1 MEFKTRYI
9 TADEFKQYF
18 GIDLQIELPNGDNE
32 SGKVAAYL
40 TRIENRLEAWINAN
54 YFYNVTQFW
63 ETLNNNQKE
72 QYKYALLEQAYYV
85 LRMGDIS
92 VDSGYD
98 KERGIIAG
106 RSTINELSVA
116 PNAMLHLENGG
127 FLNTRIVK
135 RGGYYQG
142 GVANSQVVSGG
153 VVGQK
158 GEPGKDGLTPFIGN
172 NGNWWIGGL
181 DTGVKAT
188 GIQGP
193 QGPKGEKGDAGGPPG
208 PQGVKGDKGDNGSGF
223 GNSYGNGV
231 PWALPTA
238 NKTFTY
244 FITMV
249 ENKYIA
255 GDNAEFDGALVKDSY
270 APSSLCDANFG
281 DKIIV
286 SKGSGDDYKVWQVES
301 DGTVNEYTYTPAQQG
316 DDQLTLSSN
325 YLKAVRIL

>member
-98 KERGIIAG
+98 KERGILAD

-142 GVANSQVVSGG
+142 GVANSQVVAGG
-153 VVGQK
+153 GVGQK
-158 GEPGKDGLTPFIGN
+158 GEPGKDGLTPFIGA

-181 DTGVKAT
+181 DTGVKAA
-188 GIQGP
+188 GI
-193 QGPKGEKGDAGGPPG
+193 PG
-208 PQGVKGDKGDNGSGF
+208 TNGINGSGF
-223 GNSYGNGV
+223 GETFRGNDMFLRITHREENVIKNYLIAFDTVSATGQTTTYIDDTDMQETISLADSIGKILSIHYIGGSPSSTVHYYLNGV
-231 PWALPTA
+231 KI
-238 NKTFTY
+238 KTY
-244 FITMV
+244 DCYNITLILQSGNSKLV
-249 ENKYIA
+249 E
-255 GDNAEFDGALVKDSY
+255 
-270 APSSLCDANFG
+270 
-281 DKIIV
+281 
-286 SKGSGDDYKVWQVES
+286 
-301 DGTVNEYTYTPAQQG
+301 
-316 DDQLTLSSN
+316 
-325 YLKAVRIL
+325 IL

>member
-142 GVANSQVVSGG
+142 GVANSQVVAGG

-181 DTGVKAT
+181 DTGVKA
-188 GIQGP
+188 
-193 QGPKGEKGDAGGPPG
+193 AGQPG
-208 PQGVKGDKGDNGSGF
+208 ANGTNGSGF
-223 GNSYGNGV
+223 GDTFRSNDMFLALNRDDGNVIKNYLIAFDTVSATGQATTYIDDTYMQETISLADSIGKILSIHYIGGSPSSTVHYYLNGV
-231 PWALPTA
+231 KI
-238 NKTFTY
+238 KTYDCYDISLY
-244 FITMV
+244 FQSGNAKLV
-249 ENKYIA
+249 E
-255 GDNAEFDGALVKDSY
+255 
-270 APSSLCDANFG
+270 
-281 DKIIV
+281 
-286 SKGSGDDYKVWQVES
+286 
-301 DGTVNEYTYTPAQQG
+301 
-316 DDQLTLSSN
+316 
-325 YLKAVRIL
+325 IL

>member
-142 GVANSQVVSGG
+142 GVATSQVVVGG
-153 VVGQK
+153 GVGQK

-181 DTGVKAT
+181 DTGVKAA
-188 GIQGP
+188 GLQGP
-193 QGPKGEKGDAGGPPG
+193 QGPQG

-223 GNSYGNGV
+223 GDTFRNNDSFLYLQLADVNVIKNYLIAFDTVSATGQATTSITDADTQETISLADSIGKILSIHYIGGSPSTVHYYLNGV
-231 PWALPTA
+231 KI
-238 NKTFTY
+238 KTYECYDDITLY
-244 FITMV
+244 F
-249 ENKYIA
+249 
-255 GDNAEFDGALVKDSY
+255 
-270 APSSLCDANFG
+270 
-281 DKIIV
+281 
-286 SKGSGDDYKVWQVES
+286 GSGNSKLVE
-301 DGTVNEYTYTPAQQG
+301 
-316 DDQLTLSSN
+316 
-325 YLKAVRIL
+325 IL

>member
-142 GVANSQVVSGG
+142 GVANSQVVAGG

-181 DTGVKAT
+181 DTGVSASRT
-188 GIQGP
+188 GPQGP
-193 QGPKGEKGDAGGPPG
+193 QGIQGIQGE
-208 PQGVKGDKGDNGSGF
+208 KGDNGSGF
-223 GNSYGNGV
+223 GETFRSNDLFLQIRPGDGNVIKNYLIAFDTVSAMGQTR
-231 PWALPTA
+231 PS
-238 NKTFTY
+238 
-244 FITMV
+244 ITDTDTQ
-249 ENKYIA
+249 ELISLADSIGKILSIHYI
-255 GDNAEFDGALVKDSY
+255 GGS
-270 APSSLCDANFG
+270 PSEVHYYLNG
-281 DKIIV
+281 DKIKTYECYDITLILQ
-286 SKGSGDDYKVWQVES
+286 SGNAKLVE
-301 DGTVNEYTYTPAQQG
+301 
-316 DDQLTLSSN
+316 
-325 YLKAVRIL
+325 IL

>member
-54 YFYNVTQFW
+54 YFYNVSQFW

-98 KERGIIAG
+98 KERGVIAG
-106 RSTINELSVA
+106 RSTINELSVS
-116 PNAMLHLENGG
+116 PNSMLHLENGG

-142 GVANSQVVSGG
+142 GVATAQQVVVGG
-153 VVGQK
+153 TGQK
-158 GEPGKDGLTPFIGN
+158 GEPGKDGLTPFIGD
-172 NGNWWIGGL
+172 NGNWWIGSL
-181 DTGVKAT
+181 DTGVKAAGQQ
-188 GIQGP
+188 GI
-193 QGPKGEKGDAGGPPG
+193 PG
-208 PQGVKGDKGDNGSGF
+208 TNGINGSGF
-223 GNSYGNGV
+223 GDTWTDGQIFLRIQYDNINVIKNYLIAFNEVSATGQESTHIVDIDTQEIITLTDSIGKILSVHYIGGASASKVHYYLNGV
-231 PWALPTA
+231 KIKTYDCYDISLTFESA
-238 NKTFTY
+238 NSKL
-244 FITMV
+244 V
-249 ENKYIA
+249 E
-255 GDNAEFDGALVKDSY
+255 
-270 APSSLCDANFG
+270 
-281 DKIIV
+281 
-286 SKGSGDDYKVWQVES
+286 
-301 DGTVNEYTYTPAQQG
+301 
-316 DDQLTLSSN
+316 
-325 YLKAVRIL
+325 IL

>member
-153 VVGQK
+153 GVGQK

-172 NGNWWIGGL
+172 NGNWWIGVL
-181 DTGVKAT
+181 DTGVKAAGQP
-188 GIQGP
+188 GI
-193 QGPKGEKGDAGGPPG
+193 
-208 PQGVKGDKGDNGSGF
+208 NGSGF
-223 GNSYGNGV
+223 GETFRSNDRVLYLNLGDGNVIKNYLIAFDTVSATGQ
-231 PWALPTA
+231 AT
-238 NKTFTY
+238 TY
-244 FITMV
+244 IDDTDMQ
-249 ENKYIA
+249 ETISLDDSIGKILSIHYIV
-255 GDNAEFDGALVKDSY
+255 GSPVSTVHYYLN
-270 APSSLCDANFG
+270 G
-281 DKIIV
+281 DKIKTYECYDITLYFQSGN
-286 SKGSGDDYKVWQVES
+286 SKLVE
-301 DGTVNEYTYTPAQQG
+301 
-316 DDQLTLSSN
+316 
-325 YLKAVRIL
+325 IL

>member
-142 GVANSQVVSGG
+142 GVANSQVVGG
-153 VVGQK
+153 GGVGQK
-158 GEPGKDGLTPFIGN
+158 GEPGKDGLTPFIGD

-181 DTGVKAT
+181 DTGVKAAGQQ
-188 GIQGP
+188 GI
-193 QGPKGEKGDAGGPPG
+193 PG
-208 PQGVKGDKGDNGSGF
+208 TNGTNGSGF
-223 GNSYGNGV
+223 GETFRSNDMFLALNQGDGDVIANYLIAFDTVSATGQATTHIDDVDTQEAISLADSIGKILSIHYIDGSPVSTVHYYLNGV
-231 PWALPTA
+231 KI
-238 NKTFTY
+238 KTYECTD
-244 FITMV
+244 ITLRFSSGNSKLV
-249 ENKYIA
+249 E
-255 GDNAEFDGALVKDSY
+255 
-270 APSSLCDANFG
+270 
-281 DKIIV
+281 
-286 SKGSGDDYKVWQVES
+286 
-301 DGTVNEYTYTPAQQG
+301 
-316 DDQLTLSSN
+316 
-325 YLKAVRIL
+325 IL

>member
-142 GVANSQVVSGG
+142 GVANSQVVAGG
-153 VVGQK
+153 GVGQK

-181 DTGVKAT
+181 DTGVKAAGQQ
-188 GIQGP
+188 GI
-193 QGPKGEKGDAGGPPG
+193 PG
-208 PQGVKGDKGDNGSGF
+208 TNGSGF
-223 GNSYGNGV
+223 GETFRNNDSFLGLRPSDGNVIKNYLIAFDTVSATGQATTEIDDTDTQKTISLADSIGKILSIHYIGGSPSTVHYYLNGV
-231 PWALPTA
+231 KI
-238 NKTFTY
+238 KTY
-244 FITMV
+244 ECYDITLTFFSGNSKLV
-249 ENKYIA
+249 E
-255 GDNAEFDGALVKDSY
+255 
-270 APSSLCDANFG
+270 
-281 DKIIV
+281 
-286 SKGSGDDYKVWQVES
+286 
-301 DGTVNEYTYTPAQQG
+301 
-316 DDQLTLSSN
+316 
-325 YLKAVRIL
+325 IL

>member
-142 GVANSQVVSGG
+142 GVAKSQVVVGG

-158 GEPGKDGLTPFIGN
+158 GEPGKDGLTPFIGD
-172 NGNWWIGGL
+172 NGNWWIGVL
-181 DTGVKAT
+181 DTGVTAT
-188 GIQGP
+188 GIPGPQGP
-193 QGPKGEKGDAGGPPG
+193 QGPQGEKGEQGIQGIPG
-208 PQGVKGDKGDNGSGF
+208 TNGSGF
-223 GNSYGNGV
+223 GATYTSGYLLQFTHANGNVIKNYLIAFDTVSATGQ
-231 PWALPTA
+231 ATTSIFDADAQETISLA
-238 NKTFTY
+238 DSIGK
-244 FITMV
+244 ILSIH
-249 ENKYIA
+249 YI
-255 GDNAEFDGALVKDSY
+255 GGLSVSEVHYYLN
-270 APSSLCDANFG
+270 G
-281 DKIIV
+281 DKIKTYDCYDITLYFQ
-286 SKGSGDDYKVWQVES
+286 SGNAKLVE
-301 DGTVNEYTYTPAQQG
+301 
-316 DDQLTLSSN
+316 
-325 YLKAVRIL
+325 IL

>member
-32 SGKVAAYL
+32 SRKVAAYL

-142 GVANSQVVSGG
+142 GVATSQVVVGG
-153 VVGQK
+153 GVGQK

-181 DTGVKAT
+181 DTGVKAA
-188 GIQGP
+188 GLQGP
-193 QGPKGEKGDAGGPPG
+193 QGPQG

-255 GDNAEFDGALVKDSY
+255 GDDAEFDGVLMKDNY
-270 APSSLCDANFG
+270 APSYLCDAKFG

-286 SKGSGDDYKVWQVES
+286 SKGSGDYYKVWRVEN
-301 DGTVNEYTYTPAQQG
+301 DGTVNEYTYTPATQ
-316 DDQLTLSSN
+316 DDDRLALSSN

>member
-142 GVANSQVVSGG
+142 GVAKSQVVAGG

-158 GEPGKDGLTPFIGN
+158 GEPGKDGLTPFIGD

-181 DTGVKAT
+181 DTGVSAT
-188 GIQGP
+188 GP
-193 QGPKGEKGDAGGPPG
+193 QGPKGEQGIQGIPG
-208 PQGVKGDKGDNGSGF
+208 TNGSGF
-223 GNSYGNGV
+223 GDTFRNNDMFLALDRDDGNVIANYLIAFDTVSATGQTTTYIDDTDMQETISLADSIGKILSIHYIDGSPKSTVHYYLNGV
-231 PWALPTA
+231 KI
-238 NKTFTY
+238 KTY
-244 FITMV
+244 ECDDITLRFSSGNSKLV
-249 ENKYIA
+249 E
-255 GDNAEFDGALVKDSY
+255 
-270 APSSLCDANFG
+270 
-281 DKIIV
+281 
-286 SKGSGDDYKVWQVES
+286 
-301 DGTVNEYTYTPAQQG
+301 
-316 DDQLTLSSN
+316 
-325 YLKAVRIL
+325 IL

>member
-54 YFYNVTQFW
+54 YFYNVSQFW

-98 KERGIIAG
+98 KERGVIAG
-106 RSTINELSVA
+106 RSTINELSVS
-116 PNAMLHLENGG
+116 PNSMLHLENGG

-142 GVANSQVVSGG
+142 GVATAQQVVVGG
-153 VVGQK
+153 MGQK
-158 GEPGKDGLTPFIGN
+158 GEPGKDGLTPFIGD
-172 NGNWWIGGL
+172 NGNWWIGSL
-181 DTGVKAT
+181 DTGVKAAGQQ
-188 GIQGP
+188 GI
-193 QGPKGEKGDAGGPPG
+193 PG
-208 PQGVKGDKGDNGSGF
+208 TNGINGSGF
-223 GNSYGNGV
+223 GDTWTNGQIFLRIQHDNINVIKNYLIAFNEVSATGQESTRIVDTDTQKIITLTDSIGKILSVHYIGGAPRSNVHYYLNGV
-231 PWALPTA
+231 KIKSYECSDITLIFESA
-238 NKTFTY
+238 NSKL
-244 FITMV
+244 V
-249 ENKYIA
+249 E
-255 GDNAEFDGALVKDSY
+255 
-270 APSSLCDANFG
+270 
-281 DKIIV
+281 
-286 SKGSGDDYKVWQVES
+286 
-301 DGTVNEYTYTPAQQG
+301 
-316 DDQLTLSSN
+316 
-325 YLKAVRIL
+325 IL

>member
-142 GVANSQVVSGG
+142 VVANSQVVAGG

-181 DTGVKAT
+181 DTGVSASRT
-188 GIQGP
+188 GPQGIQGI
-193 QGPKGEKGDAGGPPG
+193 QGE
-208 PQGVKGDKGDNGSGF
+208 KGDNGSGF
-223 GNSYGNGV
+223 GETFRNDDSFLSIRLNDANVIKNYLIAFDTVSATGQATTYIDDIDAQETISLADSIGKILSIHYIGGSPSSTVHYYLNGV
-231 PWALPTA
+231 KI
-238 NKTFTY
+238 KTYDCYDISLY
-244 FITMV
+244 FQSGNAKLV
-249 ENKYIA
+249 E
-255 GDNAEFDGALVKDSY
+255 
-270 APSSLCDANFG
+270 
-281 DKIIV
+281 
-286 SKGSGDDYKVWQVES
+286 
-301 DGTVNEYTYTPAQQG
+301 
-316 DDQLTLSSN
+316 
-325 YLKAVRIL
+325 IL

>member
-142 GVANSQVVSGG
+142 GVASSQVVGG
-153 VVGQK
+153 GVGQK
-158 GEPGKDGLTPFIGN
+158 GEPGKDGCAIH
-172 NGNWWIGGL
+172 
-181 DTGVKAT
+181 
-188 GIQGP
+188 
-193 QGPKGEKGDAGGPPG
+193 
-208 PQGVKGDKGDNGSGF
+208 
-223 GNSYGNGV
+223 
-231 PWALPTA
+231 
-238 NKTFTY
+238 
-244 FITMV
+244 
-249 ENKYIA
+249 
-255 GDNAEFDGALVKDSY
+255 
-270 APSSLCDANFG
+270 
-281 DKIIV
+281 
-286 SKGSGDDYKVWQVES
+286 
-301 DGTVNEYTYTPAQQG
+301 
-316 DDQLTLSSN
+316 
-325 YLKAVRIL
+325 R

>member
-142 GVANSQVVSGG
+142 GVANSQVVAGG

-181 DTGVKAT
+181 DTGVKA
-188 GIQGP
+188 
-193 QGPKGEKGDAGGPPG
+193 AGQPG
-208 PQGVKGDKGDNGSGF
+208 ANGTNGSGF
-223 GNSYGNGV
+223 GDTFRGNDLFLSIRLDDANVIKNYLIAFDTVSATGQATTYIDDTYMQETISLADSIGKILSIHYIVGSPSSTVHYYLNGV
-231 PWALPTA
+231 KI
-238 NKTFTY
+238 KTYECTDITLY
-244 FITMV
+244 FQSGNAKLV
-249 ENKYIA
+249 E
-255 GDNAEFDGALVKDSY
+255 
-270 APSSLCDANFG
+270 
-281 DKIIV
+281 
-286 SKGSGDDYKVWQVES
+286 
-301 DGTVNEYTYTPAQQG
+301 
-316 DDQLTLSSN
+316 
-325 YLKAVRIL
+325 IL

>member
-98 KERGIIAG
+98 KERGILAD

-142 GVANSQVVSGG
+142 GVANSQVAGG
-153 VVGQK
+153 GVGQK

-181 DTGVKAT
+181 DTGVKAA
-188 GIQGP
+188 GI
-193 QGPKGEKGDAGGPPG
+193 PG
-208 PQGVKGDKGDNGSGF
+208 TNGINGSGF
-223 GNSYGNGV
+223 GETFRNNDRVLYLSPGDGNVIKNYLIAFDTVSATGQATTYIFDTVAKETISLADSIGKILSIHYIGGVSASEVHYYLNGV
-231 PWALPTA
+231 KI
-238 NKTFTY
+238 KTY
-244 FITMV
+244 ECYDITLILQSGNSKLV
-249 ENKYIA
+249 E
-255 GDNAEFDGALVKDSY
+255 
-270 APSSLCDANFG
+270 
-281 DKIIV
+281 
-286 SKGSGDDYKVWQVES
+286 
-301 DGTVNEYTYTPAQQG
+301 
-316 DDQLTLSSN
+316 
-325 YLKAVRIL
+325 IL

>member
-1 MEFKTRYI
+1 M
-9 TADEFKQYF
+9 
-18 GIDLQIELPNGDNE
+18 PNGDNE

-142 GVANSQVVSGG
+142 GVANSQVVGG
-153 VVGQK
+153 GGVGQK

-181 DTGVKAT
+181 DTGVKA
-188 GIQGP
+188 
-193 QGPKGEKGDAGGPPG
+193 AGQPG
-208 PQGVKGDKGDNGSGF
+208 ANGTNGSGF
-223 GNSYGNGV
+223 GETFRSNDMFLALNRDDGNVIQNYLIAFDTVSATGQTTTYIEIRH
-231 PWALPTA
+231 AR
-238 NKTFTY
+238 NY
-244 FITMV
+244 FI
-249 ENKYIA
+249 
-255 GDNAEFDGALVKDSY
+255 S
-270 APSSLCDANFG
+270 
-281 DKIIV
+281 
-286 SKGSGDDYKVWQVES
+286 
-301 DGTVNEYTYTPAQQG
+301 
-316 DDQLTLSSN
+316 
-325 YLKAVRIL
+325 R

>member
-98 KERGIIAG
+98 KERGVVAG

-142 GVANSQVVSGG
+142 GVANSQVVGG
-153 VVGQK
+153 GGVGQK
-158 GEPGKDGLTPFIGN
+158 GEPGKDGLTPFIGD

-181 DTGVKAT
+181 DTGVNAS

-193 QGPKGEKGDAGGPPG
+193 QGEQGIQGIQGE
-208 PQGVKGDKGDNGSGF
+208 KGDKGDNGSGF
-223 GNSYGNGV
+223 GETFRSNDMFLAINRDDGNVIQNYLIAFDTVSATGQATTYIADIDTQENIELADSIGKILSIHYFGGSPSSEVHYYLNGV
-231 PWALPTA
+231 KI
-238 NKTFTY
+238 KTYECHDISLRFSSGNSKL
-244 FITMV
+244 V
-249 ENKYIA
+249 E
-255 GDNAEFDGALVKDSY
+255 
-270 APSSLCDANFG
+270 
-281 DKIIV
+281 
-286 SKGSGDDYKVWQVES
+286 
-301 DGTVNEYTYTPAQQG
+301 
-316 DDQLTLSSN
+316 
-325 YLKAVRIL
+325 IL

>member
-98 KERGIIAG
+98 KERGILAD

-142 GVANSQVVSGG
+142 GVANSQVAGG
-153 VVGQK
+153 GVGQK
-158 GEPGKDGLTPFIGN
+158 GEPGKDGLTPFIGA

-181 DTGVKAT
+181 DTGVKAA
-188 GIQGP
+188 GI
-193 QGPKGEKGDAGGPPG
+193 PG
-208 PQGVKGDKGDNGSGF
+208 TNGINGSGF
-223 GNSYGNGV
+223 GETFRNNDMVLYLSPGDGNVIKNYLIAFDTVSATGQATTYIDDTDMQETISLADSIGKILSIHYIDGSTSSEVHYYLNGV
-231 PWALPTA
+231 KI
-238 NKTFTY
+238 KTYECTD
-244 FITMV
+244 ITLILQSGNSKLV
-249 ENKYIA
+249 E
-255 GDNAEFDGALVKDSY
+255 
-270 APSSLCDANFG
+270 
-281 DKIIV
+281 
-286 SKGSGDDYKVWQVES
+286 
-301 DGTVNEYTYTPAQQG
+301 
-316 DDQLTLSSN
+316 
-325 YLKAVRIL
+325 IL

>member
-32 SGKVAAYL
+32 SGKVAAYI

-54 YFYNVTQFW
+54 YFYNVSQFW

-98 KERGIIAG
+98 KERGVIAG

-142 GVANSQVVSGG
+142 GVATAQQVGG
-153 VVGQK
+153 GGTGQK
-158 GEPGKDGLTPFIGN
+158 GEPGKDGLTPFIGS

-181 DTGVKAT
+181 DTGVKAA
-188 GIQGP
+188 GQ
-193 QGPKGEKGDAGGPPG
+193 KGEPG
-208 PQGVKGDKGDNGSGF
+208 TNGTNGINGSGF
-223 GNSYGNGV
+223 GDTWTGGQEFLYFEHGEEDINNYLIVFNGV
-231 PWALPTA
+231 SATGQATTRIEDYDNQETISLPDSIGKILSIHCISGVPKSNVHYYLNGVKIKSYECYDVSLIFESA
-238 NKTFTY
+238 NSKL
-244 FITMV
+244 V
-249 ENKYIA
+249 E
-255 GDNAEFDGALVKDSY
+255 
-270 APSSLCDANFG
+270 
-281 DKIIV
+281 
-286 SKGSGDDYKVWQVES
+286 
-301 DGTVNEYTYTPAQQG
+301 
-316 DDQLTLSSN
+316 
-325 YLKAVRIL
+325 IL

>member
-1 MEFKTRYI
+1 
-9 TADEFKQYF
+9 
-18 GIDLQIELPNGDNE
+18 
-32 SGKVAAYL
+32 
-40 TRIENRLEAWINAN
+40 
-54 YFYNVTQFW
+54 
-63 ETLNNNQKE
+63 
-72 QYKYALLEQAYYV
+72 
-85 LRMGDIS
+85 MGDIS

-142 GVANSQVVSGG
+142 GVANSQVVAGG

-181 DTGVKAT
+181 DTGVTAA
-188 GIQGP
+188 GLQGP
-193 QGPKGEKGDAGGPPG
+193 QGEQG
-208 PQGVKGDKGDNGSGF
+208 PQGIQGIQGDKGDNGSGF
-223 GNSYGNGV
+223 GDSYGNGV

-244 FITMV
+244 FITVV
-249 ENKYIA
+249 ENKYI
-255 GDNAEFDGALVKDSY
+255 GGSEDFDGVLMKDSY
-270 APSSLCDANFG
+270 TPSSLCDANFG

-286 SKGSGDDYKVWQVES
+286 SKGSGDDYKVWQVER

-316 DDQLTLSSN
+316 DDQLALSSE

>member
-54 YFYNVTQFW
+54 YFYNITQFW

-142 GVANSQVVSGG
+142 GVANSQVVAGG

-158 GEPGKDGLTPFIGN
+158 GEPGKDGLTPFIGD

-181 DTGVKAT
+181 DTGVSAT
-188 GIQGP
+188 GP
-193 QGPKGEKGDAGGPPG
+193 QGPKGE
-208 PQGVKGDKGDNGSGF
+208 QGIQGIQGEKGDKGDNGSGF
-223 GNSYGNGV
+223 GDTFIHIA
-231 PWALPTA
+231 ALD
-238 NKTFTY
+238 
-244 FITMV
+244 I
-249 ENKYIA
+249 
-255 GDNAEFDGALVKDSY
+255 
-270 APSSLCDANFG
+270 
-281 DKIIV
+281 
-286 SKGSGDDYKVWQVES
+286 
-301 DGTVNEYTYTPAQQG
+301 
-316 DDQLTLSSN
+316 
-325 YLKAVRIL
+325 

>member
-142 GVANSQVVSGG
+142 GVANSQVVGG
-153 VVGQK
+153 GVGQK

-181 DTGVKAT
+181 DTGVKAAGQQ
-188 GIQGP
+188 GI
-193 QGPKGEKGDAGGPPG
+193 
-208 PQGVKGDKGDNGSGF
+208 NGSGF
-223 GNSYGNGV
+223 GETFRNNDYFLFIQRTTGNVIKNYLIAFDTVSATGQTNTYIADTDMQETIPLADSIGKILSIHYIGGVSASEVHYYLNGV
-231 PWALPTA
+231 KI
-238 NKTFTY
+238 KTYECTD
-244 FITMV
+244 ITLRFSSGNSKLV
-249 ENKYIA
+249 E
-255 GDNAEFDGALVKDSY
+255 
-270 APSSLCDANFG
+270 
-281 DKIIV
+281 
-286 SKGSGDDYKVWQVES
+286 
-301 DGTVNEYTYTPAQQG
+301 
-316 DDQLTLSSN
+316 
-325 YLKAVRIL
+325 IL

>member
-142 GVANSQVVSGG
+142 GVANSQVVAGG

-172 NGNWWIGGL
+172 NGNWWIGGV
-181 DTGVKAT
+181 DTGVKA
-188 GIQGP
+188 
-193 QGPKGEKGDAGGPPG
+193 AGQPG
-208 PQGVKGDKGDNGSGF
+208 ANGTNGSGF
-223 GNSYGNGV
+223 GDTFRSNDLFLALRSGDGNVIANYLIAFDTVSATGQTTTSIDDTDMQETIELADSIGKILSIHYIGGSPTSTVHYYLNGV
-231 PWALPTA
+231 KI
-238 NKTFTY
+238 KTYDCYDITLY
-244 FITMV
+244 FRGGNSKLV
-249 ENKYIA
+249 E
-255 GDNAEFDGALVKDSY
+255 
-270 APSSLCDANFG
+270 
-281 DKIIV
+281 
-286 SKGSGDDYKVWQVES
+286 
-301 DGTVNEYTYTPAQQG
+301 
-316 DDQLTLSSN
+316 
-325 YLKAVRIL
+325 IL

>member
-40 TRIENRLEAWINAN
+40 ARIENRLEAWINAN

-142 GVANSQVVSGG
+142 GVANSQVVAGG

-158 GEPGKDGLTPFIGN
+158 GEPGKDGLTPFIGD

-181 DTGVKAT
+181 DTGVTAA
-188 GIQGP
+188 GLQGP
-193 QGPKGEKGDAGGPPG
+193 QGPAGISAGW
-208 PQGVKGDKGDNGSGF
+208 GVKYYNLDSLLPQTLSVGESKSYIVVADKLIASDEGLLTIGLQGFNGGGAPIALGTFEVGEVVVLSRYDESIWYVESRNSGGDYSPTGF
-223 GNSYGNGV
+223 
-231 PWALPTA
+231 PPQ
-238 NKTFTY
+238 
-244 FITMV
+244 
-249 ENKYIA
+249 
-255 GDNAEFDGALVKDSY
+255 EFDITV
-270 APSSLCDANFG
+270 
-281 DKIIV
+281 V
-286 SKGSGDDYKVWQVES
+286 S
-301 DGTVNEYTYTPAQQG
+301 DG
-316 DDQLTLSSN
+316 
-325 YLKAVRIL
+325 YLMLVEMMY

>member
-98 KERGIIAG
+98 KERVIIAG

-142 GVANSQVVSGG
+142 GVAKSQVVVGG

-172 NGNWWIGGL
+172 NGNWWIGVL
-181 DTGVKAT
+181 DTGVTAT
-188 GIQGP
+188 GIPGPQGP
-193 QGPKGEKGDAGGPPG
+193 QGPQGEKGEQGIQGIPG
-208 PQGVKGDKGDNGSGF
+208 TNGSGF
-223 GNSYGNGV
+223 GDTFRNNDEFLYIERTTGNVIKNYLIAFDTVSATGQTTTSIDDTDMQETISLADSIGKILSIHYIDGSPSSTVHYYLNGV
-231 PWALPTA
+231 KI
-238 NKTFTY
+238 KTYECTDITLY
-244 FITMV
+244 FRGGNSKLV
-249 ENKYIA
+249 E
-255 GDNAEFDGALVKDSY
+255 
-270 APSSLCDANFG
+270 
-281 DKIIV
+281 
-286 SKGSGDDYKVWQVES
+286 
-301 DGTVNEYTYTPAQQG
+301 
-316 DDQLTLSSN
+316 
-325 YLKAVRIL
+325 IL

>member
-98 KERGIIAG
+98 KERGILAD

-142 GVANSQVVSGG
+142 GVANSQVAGG
-153 VVGQK
+153 GVGQK
-158 GEPGKDGLTPFIGN
+158 GEPGKDGLTPFIGA

-181 DTGVKAT
+181 DTGVKAA
-188 GIQGP
+188 GI
-193 QGPKGEKGDAGGPPG
+193 PG
-208 PQGVKGDKGDNGSGF
+208 TNGINGSGF
-223 GNSYGNGV
+223 GETFRNNDEFLRIPHREENVIKNYLIAFDTVSATGQTTPSISDTDTQETISLDDSIGKILSIHYIGGSPSSTVHYYLNGV
-231 PWALPTA
+231 KI
-238 NKTFTY
+238 KTYDCYDITLY
-244 FITMV
+244 FR
-249 ENKYIA
+249 
-255 GDNAEFDGALVKDSY
+255 
-270 APSSLCDANFG
+270 
-281 DKIIV
+281 
-286 SKGSGDDYKVWQVES
+286 
-301 DGTVNEYTYTPAQQG
+301 
-316 DDQLTLSSN
+316 SSN
-325 YLKAVRIL
+325 SKLVEIL

>member
-32 SGKVAAYL
+32 SGKVAAYIA
-40 TRIENRLEAWINAN
+40 RIENRLEAWINAN
-54 YFYNVTQFW
+54 YFYNVSQFW

-98 KERGIIAG
+98 KERGVIAG
-106 RSTINELSVA
+106 RSTINELSVS
-116 PNAMLHLENGG
+116 PNSMLHLENGG

-142 GVANSQVVSGG
+142 GVATAQQVVGG
-153 VVGQK
+153 VGQK

-181 DTGVKAT
+181 DTGVVAA
-188 GIQGP
+188 GQQGL
-193 QGPKGEKGDAGGPPG
+193 PG
-208 PQGVKGDKGDNGSGF
+208 TNGTNGTNGSGF
-223 GNSYGNGV
+223 GATWTDGQLFLQIPSGDTEIHNYLIVFNAVSATGQDITEIEDNDNQEIISLTDSIGKILSVHKIGGSPGSVHYYLNGV
-231 PWALPTA
+231 KIKTYDCYDISLTFNSA
-238 NKTFTY
+238 NSKL
-244 FITMV
+244 V
-249 ENKYIA
+249 E
-255 GDNAEFDGALVKDSY
+255 
-270 APSSLCDANFG
+270 
-281 DKIIV
+281 
-286 SKGSGDDYKVWQVES
+286 
-301 DGTVNEYTYTPAQQG
+301 
-316 DDQLTLSSN
+316 
-325 YLKAVRIL
+325 IL

>member
-40 TRIENRLEAWINAN
+40 ARIENRLEAWINAN
-54 YFYNVTQFW
+54 YFYNVTRFW
-63 ETLNNNQKE
+63 ETLNDNQKE

-142 GVANSQVVSGG
+142 GVANSQVVNGG
-153 VVGQK
+153 GVGQK
-158 GEPGKDGLTPFIGN
+158 GEPGKDGLTPFIGD
-172 NGNWWIGGL
+172 NGNWWIGVL
-181 DTGVKAT
+181 DTGVTAT
-188 GIQGP
+188 GPQGP
-193 QGPKGEKGDAGGPPG
+193 QGPKGE
-208 PQGVKGDKGDNGSGF
+208 QGIQGIQGIQGEKGDNGSGF
-223 GNSYGNGV
+223 GETFRNNDEFLHIPRREENVIKNYLIAFDTVSATGQTTTYIDDTDMQETILLADSIGKILSIHYIGGSPSTVHYYLNGV
-231 PWALPTA
+231 
-238 NKTFTY
+238 KIETY
-244 FITMV
+244 DCYDIT
-249 ENKYIA
+249 
-255 GDNAEFDGALVKDSY
+255 
-270 APSSLCDANFG
+270 
-281 DKIIV
+281 
-286 SKGSGDDYKVWQVES
+286 
-301 DGTVNEYTYTPAQQG
+301 
-316 DDQLTLSSN
+316 LTLYSGNSK
-325 YLKAVRIL
+325 LVEVL

>member
-54 YFYNVTQFW
+54 YFYNITQFW
-63 ETLNNNQKE
+63 DTLNNNQKE

-98 KERGIIAG
+98 KERGVIAG

-142 GVANSQVVSGG
+142 GVANSQVVNGG
-153 VVGQK
+153 GVGQK
-158 GEPGKDGLTPFIGN
+158 GEPGKDGLTPFIGD

-181 DTGVKAT
+181 DTGVKAAGQQ
-188 GIQGP
+188 GI
-193 QGPKGEKGDAGGPPG
+193 PG
-208 PQGVKGDKGDNGSGF
+208 TNGSGF
-223 GNSYGNGV
+223 GDSYGDGEA
-231 PWALPTA
+231 WALPTA
-238 NKTFTY
+238 NKTFKY
-244 FITMV
+244 YITTV
-249 ENKYIA
+249 ENAYIEITDKFEEVLMKDYNEPSLFINVYV
-255 GDNAEFDGALVKDSY
+255 GDTIF
-270 APSSLCDANFG
+270 
-281 DKIIV
+281 V
-286 SKGSGDDYKVWQVES
+286 SKGSGNSYSVIRLTANGTES
-301 DGTVNEYTYTPAQQG
+301 EHTYTPNEPGEDSLA
-316 DDQLTLSSN
+316 LSGQ

>member
-18 GIDLQIELPNGDNE
+18 GIDLQIELPDGDNE

-142 GVANSQVVSGG
+142 GVANSQVVGG
-153 VVGQK
+153 GGVGQK

-172 NGNWWIGGL
+172 NGNWWIGVL
-181 DTGVKAT
+181 DTGVKAAGQQ
-188 GIQGP
+188 GI
-193 QGPKGEKGDAGGPPG
+193 PG
-208 PQGVKGDKGDNGSGF
+208 PAGSDGINGSGF
-223 GNSYGNGV
+223 GDTFRSNDLFLALARGDGNVVTNYLIAFDTVSATGQTTTYIDDTDMQETISLADSIGKILSIHYIVGSPTSEVHYYLNGV
-231 PWALPTA
+231 KI
-238 NKTFTY
+238 KTYECYDITLY
-244 FITMV
+244 FQSGNSKLV
-249 ENKYIA
+249 E
-255 GDNAEFDGALVKDSY
+255 
-270 APSSLCDANFG
+270 
-281 DKIIV
+281 
-286 SKGSGDDYKVWQVES
+286 
-301 DGTVNEYTYTPAQQG
+301 
-316 DDQLTLSSN
+316 
-325 YLKAVRIL
+325 IL

>member
-142 GVANSQVVSGG
+142 GVAKSQVVVGG
-153 VVGQK
+153 GVGQK
-158 GEPGKDGLTPFIGN
+158 GEPGKDGLTPFIGD

-181 DTGVKAT
+181 DTGVTAIGQ
-188 GIQGP
+188 GIP
-193 QGPKGEKGDAGGPPG
+193 GPPG
-208 PQGVKGDKGDNGSGF
+208 TDGINGSGF
-223 GNSYGNGV
+223 GDTFRNNDLFLALSGGDGNVIKNYLIAFDTVSATGQTTTYIDDTDTQETISLDDSIGKILSIHYIGGSPMSEVHYYLNGV
-231 PWALPTA
+231 KI
-238 NKTFTY
+238 KTYECYDITLY
-244 FITMV
+244 FRSGNSKLV
-249 ENKYIA
+249 E
-255 GDNAEFDGALVKDSY
+255 
-270 APSSLCDANFG
+270 
-281 DKIIV
+281 
-286 SKGSGDDYKVWQVES
+286 
-301 DGTVNEYTYTPAQQG
+301 
-316 DDQLTLSSN
+316 
-325 YLKAVRIL
+325 IL

>member
-98 KERGIIAG
+98 KERGVVAG

-142 GVANSQVVSGG
+142 GVAKSQVVGG
-153 VVGQK
+153 GGVGQK
-158 GEPGKDGLTPFIGN
+158 GEPGKDGLTPFIGD

-181 DTGVKAT
+181 DTGVKAAGQQ
-188 GIQGP
+188 GI
-193 QGPKGEKGDAGGPPG
+193 PG
-208 PQGVKGDKGDNGSGF
+208 TNGTNGSGF
-223 GNSYGNGV
+223 GDTFRNNDEFLHIAKATGNAIKNYLIAFDTVSATGQTTTYIDDTDTQETISLDDSIGQILSIHYIDGSPSSEVHYYLNGV
-231 PWALPTA
+231 KI
-238 NKTFTY
+238 KTYDCCDITLY
-244 FITMV
+244 FQSGNSKLV
-249 ENKYIA
+249 E
-255 GDNAEFDGALVKDSY
+255 
-270 APSSLCDANFG
+270 
-281 DKIIV
+281 
-286 SKGSGDDYKVWQVES
+286 
-301 DGTVNEYTYTPAQQG
+301 
-316 DDQLTLSSN
+316 
-325 YLKAVRIL
+325 IL

>member
-142 GVANSQVVSGG
+142 GVAKSQVVVGG

-172 NGNWWIGGL
+172 NGNWWIGVL
-181 DTGVKAT
+181 DTGVKA
-188 GIQGP
+188 
-193 QGPKGEKGDAGGPPG
+193 AGQPG
-208 PQGVKGDKGDNGSGF
+208 TNGTNGSGF
-223 GNSYGNGV
+223 GDTFRNNDLFLHQPIGEGNVIKNYLIAFDTVSATGQTTTYIDDTDMQETIELDDSIGKILSIHYIDGSPSSKVHYYLNGV
-231 PWALPTA
+231 KI
-238 NKTFTY
+238 KTY
-244 FITMV
+244 DCYDITL
-249 ENKYIA
+249 I
-255 GDNAEFDGALVKDSY
+255 
-270 APSSLCDANFG
+270 
-281 DKIIV
+281 
-286 SKGSGDDYKVWQVES
+286 
-301 DGTVNEYTYTPAQQG
+301 
-316 DDQLTLSSN
+316 LSSGN
-325 YLKAVRIL
+325 SKLVEIL

>member
-142 GVANSQVVSGG
+142 GVANSQVVAGG

-181 DTGVKAT
+181 DTGVTAA
-188 GIQGP
+188 GLQGP
-193 QGPKGEKGDAGGPPG
+193 QGEQG
-208 PQGVKGDKGDNGSGF
+208 PQGIQGIQGEKGDNGSGF

-244 FITMV
+244 FITAV
-249 ENKYIA
+249 ENKYIDDDA
-255 GDNAEFDGALVKDSY
+255 YFDGGLMKDSY

-286 SKGSGDDYKVWQVES
+286 SKGSGDDYKVWQVEK

-316 DDQLTLSSN
+316 DDQLALSSD

>member
-63 ETLNNNQKE
+63 ETLTNNQKE

-142 GVANSQVVSGG
+142 GVATAQQIVGG
-153 VVGQK
+153 GMGQK
-158 GEPGKDGLTPFIGN
+158 GEPGKDGLTPFIGD

-181 DTGVKAT
+181 DTGVKAAGQQ
-188 GIQGP
+188 GIP
-193 QGPKGEKGDAGGPPG
+193 
-208 PQGVKGDKGDNGSGF
+208 GVKGDKGDKGANGSGF
-223 GNSYGNGV
+223 GDTWTNGNEFLAIAFGEGNIIQNYLIVFNGV
-231 PWALPTA
+231 SATGQA
-238 NKTFTY
+238 TTKISDIDNQED
-244 FITMV
+244 ITLTDSIG
-249 ENKYIA
+249 KILSIHYI
-255 GDNAEFDGALVKDSY
+255 
-270 APSSLCDANFG
+270 
-281 DKIIV
+281 
-286 SKGSGDDYKVWQVES
+286 
-301 DGTVNEYTYTPAQQG
+301 DGTPKSNVHYYLNGVKIKSYECY
-316 DDQLTLSSN
+316 DVSLTFDSANSKL
-325 YLKAVRIL
+325 VEIL